1 MTPFR
6 YKNLL
11 YLLAAL
17 IVTIGV
23 ASCSTSRSTSQ
34 STDAQYQ
41 AASVSDC
48 FKALTATYSDWQQ
61 INVPIKV
68 AIESPTKLS
77 ASGRAYMQRD
87 KYIYISMRFL
97 GMEVANAYI
106 DTDSII
112 VCDKMNHRY
121 VGESIRDLLAGA
133 DITLADLQNLLLG
146 RAFIAG
152 DGSISASSS
161 SKVSLKDNG
170 DTWSITPR
178 KKNKTFTYA
187 FTIDSSTNT
196 LSLLDIATGN
206 SAATVNYDNAYATSC
221 GTFMSSANV
230 KAPIGKSRLNAT
242 LSFTFKSAK
251 FSDVKVKRP
260 SLSGYTRI
268 TAEQLLKAL
277 SNM

>member
-1 MTPFR
+1 MTPYR

-34 STDAQYQ
+34 STDTQYQ
-41 AASVSDC
+41 TASVSDR

-121 VGESIRDLLAGA
+121 VGESIRDLRRHH
-133 DITLADLQNLLLG
+133 LG
-146 RAFIAG
+146 RPP
-152 DGSISASSS
+152 
-161 SKVSLKDNG
+161 KPP
-170 DTWSITPR
+170 TR
-178 KKNKTFTYA
+178 
-187 FTIDSSTNT
+187 
-196 LSLLDIATGN
+196 
-206 SAATVNYDNAYATSC
+206 
-221 GTFMSSANV
+221 
-230 KAPIGKSRLNAT
+230 
-242 LSFTFKSAK
+242 
-251 FSDVKVKRP
+251 
-260 SLSGYTRI
+260 TRI
-268 TAEQLLKAL
+268 YRRRRHYHSLFIVESQSQRQRRHLVNHTSQEKQ
-277 SNM
+277 NIYIRFYNR